1 MRTTLAACG
10 LAAVFLAPPLV
21 PTAQE
26 RSTPLDAAR
35 LAGTWDLDTAGPPN
49 PTERRVITV
58 SAESMRV
65 EILRAE
71 DARPPHLTY
80 RFDGKDT
87 ESAFGA
93 GKAIARL
100 VGERGTVVTE
110 TVYEISNSPITIR
123 EAFTVNPSGGELT
136 VNTTVRVEHGYQ
148 GPLPA
153 GASKSPNVSTAVSVF
168 RKQR

>member
-1 MRTTLAACG
+1 MRMTIAACG
-10 LAAVFLAPPLV
+10 VVATLLMSNAPS
-21 PTAQE
+21 AQE
-26 RSTPLDAAR
+26 RAVPVNIGR
-35 LAGTWDLDTAGPPN
+35 LAGTWDLDSSGPPN

-58 SAESMRV
+58 SADSMRV

-71 DARPPHLTY
+71 DARPPRLIY

-87 ESAFGA
+87 ESPFGS

-100 VGERGTVVTE
+100 VGEGGSVVTE

-123 EAFTVNPSGGELT
+123 EAITVDPSGRELT
-136 VNTTVRVEHGYQ
+136 VSSTVRVEHGYQ

-168 RKQR
+168 RRQQ